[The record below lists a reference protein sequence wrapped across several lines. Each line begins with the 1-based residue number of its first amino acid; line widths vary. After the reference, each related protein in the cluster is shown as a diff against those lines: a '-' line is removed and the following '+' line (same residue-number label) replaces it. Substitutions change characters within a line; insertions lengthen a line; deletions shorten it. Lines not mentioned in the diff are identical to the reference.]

1 MTISIYNKEV
11 ELKQTLRALFI
22 YEKITNEMFNP
33 STLTNIV
40 IYFYSVVMASDKNL
54 DISFEEFTDWLD
66 NNMNELTNFTNWLAQ
81 VNNKNGFIN
90 GNTDNKTVEE
100 PKKE

>member
-1 MTISIYNKEV
+1 MKISIYNKVV

-54 DISFEEFTDWLD
+54 AISFEEFTDWLD
-66 NNMNELTNFTNWLAQ
+66 NNMNELTNFTTWLAQ

>member
-40 IYFYSVVMASDKNL
+40 IYFYSVVMASDKNIA
-54 DISFEEFTDWLD
+54 ISFEEFTDWLD

-81 VNNKNGFIN
+81 INNKNGFIN

>member
-54 DISFEEFTDWLD
+54 AISFEEFTDWLD

-81 VNNKNGFIN
+81 INNKNGFIN

>member
-1 MTISIYNKEV
+1 MKISIYNKEV

-54 DISFEEFTDWLD
+54 AISFEEFTDWLD
-66 NNMNELTNFTNWLAQ
+66 NNMNELTNFTTWLAQ

>member
-40 IYFYSVVMASDKNL
+40 IYFYSVVMASDKYL
-54 DISFEEFTDWLD
+54 AISFEEFTDWLD
-66 NNMNELTNFTNWLAQ
+66 NNMTELTNFTNWLAQ

>member
-54 DISFEEFTDWLD
+54 TISFEEFTDWLD

-81 VNNKNGFIN
+81 INNKNGFIN

>member
-1 MTISIYNKEV
+1 MIISIYNKEV

-54 DISFEEFTDWLD
+54 TISFEEFTDWLD
-66 NNMNELTNFTNWLAQ
+66 NNMNELTHFTNWLAQ

>member
-1 MTISIYNKEV
+1 MTITINNATF
-11 ELKQTLRALFI
+11 ELKQTLRSLFI
-22 YEKITNEMFNP
+22 YEKITNEIFNP

-40 IYFYSVVMASDKNL
+40 IYFYSVVMASNKNL
-54 DISFEEFTDWLD
+54 TITFDDFTDWLD
-66 NNMNELTNFTNWLAQ
+66 ANINELNNFTKWLAD
-81 VNNKNGFIN
+81 VNNKNGYIN

>member
-1 MTISIYNKEV
+1 MRISIYNKEV

-54 DISFEEFTDWLD
+54 AISFEEFTDWLD
-66 NNMNELTNFTNWLAQ
+66 NNMTELTNFTNWLAQ